1 MGLLNIKG
9 WLVLVERACGEKL
22 AGGIW
27 LAGGICSFLGRR
39 GMASSVGLEEV
50 VAGFRRLYRIH
61 RKKIIPI
68 IMLRVSIEIP
78 VGASRRLV

>member
-1 MGLLNIKG
+1 MFG
-9 WLVLVERACGEKL
+9 EQACVEKL

-27 LAGGICSFLGRR
+27 FAGGICSFRGRR
-39 GMASSVGLEEV
+39 GIASMVGLEEV
-50 VAGFRRLYRIH
+50 LEGLRRLCRIH

-68 IMLRVSIEIP
+68 IRLRVIIEIP